1 VAGAVVLARAKL
13 AVADNHA
20 LQQELRAVSGAGLQG
35 RLRVGVIPYAA
46 TQTLDAAWQHL
57 FGLRPRIALLA
68 HEDTTH
74 NLVLAV
80 RQRTLDCAICRF
92 SHDSTDDDLVQ
103 ELLYRQEACVVVS
116 KASAP
121 RLARQSNQD
130 GLDISLLS
138 EMDWI
143 FPPSDTP
150 IRQMIDT
157 VFAAAGRTVP
167 VPLLEAYAVRTV
179 ASAMQQLPR
188 AVTILP
194 RDVAQAVAAT
204 GAAEVMPRPLPW
216 NLPPVGLAW
225 LRDSPKASVIQGLA
239 AALR

>member
-1 VAGAVVLARAKL
+1 MRRA
-13 AVADNHA
+13 
-20 LQQELRAVSGAGLQG
+20 
-35 RLRVGVIPYAA
+35 
-46 TQTLDAAWQHL
+46 
-57 FGLRPRIALLA
+57 
-68 HEDTTH
+68 
-74 NLVLAV
+74 
-80 RQRTLDCAICRF
+80 C
-92 SHDSTDDDLVQ
+92 
-103 ELLYRQEACVVVS
+103 
-116 KASAP
+116 
-121 RLARQSNQD
+121 ARQD
-130 GLDISLLS
+130 TVDISLLS

-204 GAAEVMPRPLPW
+204 GAAEVMPRPLPVE
-216 NLPPVGLAW
+216 PAAGGAGVAAGFAEGG
-225 LRDSPKASVIQGLA
+225 VIQGLA